1 MTVRMIE
8 LTRVD
13 PLSLGKVN
21 ALFGFIVGL
30 IVGMMTLITSGVV
43 ASYLQTLS
51 STDPQLITQTQQFGF
66 FGMLLFLVL
75 GAFLGFVSGA
85 AGAIIYNVVAKILG
99 GIKIG
104 IEEP

>member
-1 MTVRMIE
+1 MTARMIE